1 MKVKSS
7 MVVTLMVV
15 ALVAVVSAYAGGD
28 RAQKLAKLKTELN
41 LTDAQVTQLDQRF
54 AQLDPIIERAK
65 KMKAE
70 ITALENET
78 PQNTRA
84 LEAKRA
90 EMATVKK
97 EYKAKVAFIFRSVL
111 NNEQYAKW
119 EAMNAEYEKAHSAK
133 RQ

>member
-7 MVVTLMVV
+7 VVITLMVV

-28 RAQKLAKLKTELN
+28 KAEKLAKLKTELN
-41 LTDAQVTQLDQRF
+41 LTDAQVTQLDQKL

-65 KMKAE
+65 GIKAE
-70 ITALENET
+70 ISALENAT
-78 PQNTRA
+78 PQDAKA

-90 EMATVKK
+90 EMTNVKK
-97 EYKAKVAFIFRSVL
+97 EYKAKVASIFRSVL

-119 EAMNAEYEKAHSAK
+119 EAMNAEYEKAHSVK
-133 RQ
+133 K